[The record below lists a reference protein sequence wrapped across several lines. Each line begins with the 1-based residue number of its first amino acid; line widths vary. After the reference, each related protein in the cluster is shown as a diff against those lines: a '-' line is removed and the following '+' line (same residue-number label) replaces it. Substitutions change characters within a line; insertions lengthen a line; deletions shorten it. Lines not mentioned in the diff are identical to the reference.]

1 MSYLTTTSAPSP
13 TPSTASTG
21 GAKRKRPDDG
31 GVVYS
36 QPQETGTG
44 SHIYTQ
50 LTYTIDYLKGRAAEN
65 SERWYTFKDLM
76 DYLNV
81 TDATTRAQLQNL
93 YRSTNP
99 SNRIAYNPTDNTYRY
114 RPKYNIRNAAQL
126 KAHFQSQK
134 SALGLSVKD
143 LKDGWVT
150 VHDDLRV
157 MEASND
163 VLVKRSQKDQTAITV
178 WDNDPSLMNKM
189 DPDFVNEFH
198 KIQIPSNPDDLRNSL
213 LAAGLQPSSAPRQ
226 SEGKKTD
233 NKKRKKA
240 VRRGGKQTNT
250 HMASI
255 LKDFS
260 HMRK

>member
-1 MSYLTTTSAPSP
+1 MHALNPPAAPSP
-13 TPSTASTG
+13 TPSNTSTS
-21 GAKRKRPDDG
+21 AKRKRPEDN
-31 GVVYS
+31 VVHS
-36 QPQETGTG
+36 QPRETGTG

-65 SERWYTFKDLM
+65 SEKWYSFKDLM

-81 TDATTRAQLQNL
+81 TDATIRAQLQNL

-99 SNRIAYNPTDNTYRY
+99 SNRIAYNKDRDSYRY
-114 RPKYNIRNAAQL
+114 RPKYDIRKPADL
-126 KAHFQSQK
+126 KAYFQAQK
-134 SALGLSVKD
+134 SAQGLSVKD
-143 LKDGWVT
+143 LKDGWST
-150 VHDDLRV
+150 VHDDLKV
-157 MEASND
+157 MEAKNE
-163 VLVKRSQKDQTAITV
+163 VLVKRSQKDQTAVSV
-178 WDNDPSLMNKM
+178 WDNDPSLMNIM
-189 DPDFVNEFH
+189 DPEFINEFH
-198 KIQIPSNPDDLRNSL
+198 KIQIPPNPDDLRNSL
-213 LAAGLQPSSAPRQ
+213 MAAGLQPSSAPRQ
-226 SEGKKTD
+226 AEVKKTD